1 MDERRL
7 AEFLTSQHGQ
17 PVEVRRIRRS
27 TSGPSRDLYLA
38 DTSVGSLLLRAAVD
52 GPGAMPMADELAL
65 VQSLS
70 EAGVAVAKA
79 RWSDPHGEVFGQPL
93 FVEDRLAAALVHD
106 DPGSDV
112 ALSIVRMLAQLH
124 DIKPDEHLSSG
135 DITQVTATQIE
146 RWRSVGRS
154 AGGSRVPLL
163 DLAEIWLHKKIP
175 LIKRPSIVHG
185 QPDPRRNLISTD
197 GVVALSDW
205 QYAHVGDAAED
216 WTFLATRSGVLAT
229 SRDWRSL
236 IERETGLR
244 FSADEWSYWEA
255 FNLFKSACINR
266 TSLVQFESGSN
277 RAPGTLIAGTAIYHS
292 CLRRL
297 MNIVELQ

>member
-7 AEFLTSQHGQ
+7 
-17 PVEVRRIRRS
+17 
-27 TSGPSRDLYLA
+27 
-38 DTSVGSLLLRAAVD
+38 VD
-52 GPGAMPMADELAL
+52 FPGAMPLADELAL

-70 EAGVAVAKA
+70 DAGVAVAKA
-79 RWSDPHGEVFGQPL
+79 ERSDPPL
-93 FVEDRLAAALVHD
+93 VDD
-106 DPGSDV
+106 DPRSDTAV
-112 ALSIVRMLAQLH
+112 SFVRLLAQLH
-124 DIKPDEHLSSG
+124 SIKPEEHLSSV
-135 DITQVTATQIE
+135 DITQATATEIE

-163 DLAEIWLHKKIP
+163 DLAEIWLHKKVP
-175 LIKRPSIVHG
+175 TIKRPSIVHG

-197 GVVALSDW
+197 GVAALSDW

-216 WTFLATRSGVLAT
+216 WTFLATRSGAFTT
-229 SRDWRSL
+229 SREWRSL

-266 TSLVQFESGSN
+266 TSLIQFESGSN
-277 RAPGTLIAGTAIYHS
+277 RAPATVIAGTDIYHS

-297 MNIVELQ
+297 MNIVELP